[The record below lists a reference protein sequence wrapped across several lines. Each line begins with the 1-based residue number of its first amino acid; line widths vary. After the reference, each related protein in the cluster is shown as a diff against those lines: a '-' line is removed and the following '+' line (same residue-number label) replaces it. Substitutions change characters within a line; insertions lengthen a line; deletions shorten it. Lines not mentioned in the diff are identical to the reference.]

1 MKDVVI
7 VSAVRTAIGAYGKTL
22 KDVPA
27 VGLGVIVIK
36 EAVKRANIKPEEIKE
51 VIFGDVFKQ
60 ALDKIQLPY
69 LSSLYLLLGIAY

>member
-27 VGLGVIVIK
+27 VELGAVVIK
-36 EAVKRANIKPEEIKE
+36 EAVKEQILNQRKLMKLSLEMS
-51 VIFGDVFKQ
+51 FKQ
-60 ALDKIQLPY
+60 ALDKTQQGKPL
-69 LSSLYLLLGIAY
+69 